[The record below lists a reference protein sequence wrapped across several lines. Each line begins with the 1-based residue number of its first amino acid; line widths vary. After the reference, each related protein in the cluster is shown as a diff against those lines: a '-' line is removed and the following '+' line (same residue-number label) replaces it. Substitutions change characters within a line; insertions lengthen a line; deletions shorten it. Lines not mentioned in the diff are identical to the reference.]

1 LAGAVLALAV
11 VFAGPMATMG
21 FVGRLPA
28 MGFDVETHIF
38 FVSWVV
44 LANIASILAFAIF
57 VLAGILLRHRPEV
70 HKRLMLLATLCIIG
84 PPLARIA
91 NWPVFSWIEEIPF
104 VIAGSL
110 ILLATLAIY
119 DFVANRRLHTVTLA
133 GGLFSVLII
142 LAPPVIANAG
152 FAHSFVRGMG

>member
-1 LAGAVLALAV
+1 M
-11 VFAGPMATMG
+11 P
-21 FVGRLPA
+21 
-28 MGFDVETHIF
+28 THIF

-44 LANIASILAFAIF
+44 WTNIASILAFAIF
-57 VLAGILLRHRPEV
+57 VVAGISLRHRSEV

-119 DFVANRRLHTVTLA
+119 DLVTNRRLHAATIA
-133 GGLFSVLII
+133 GSLFSVLII
-142 LAPPVIANAG
+142 LAPPVIANVGYAQ
-152 FAHSFVRGMG
+152 SYVRGMG